1 MKNGKVLTII
11 LALVAVAA
19 IVFGVIGM
27 SGKGDL
33 QKKVDELTAKV
44 TDLEGQLKTAQDE
57 VAAAKAAEEAAKA
70 AEEEAKKAAEE
81 AAKVK
86 VPEGYPEI
94 IEGLDFGGATI
105 YIYDWWGNDDE
116 NHSARTAEPDEDTRK
131 LYEYRD
137 WLEKTYNCKIV
148 ETALSDWAGNPA
160 ELANMVMNGDNS
172 KLCLVAV
179 AADFAGTPLANDL
192 YMPWT
197 IDLSGDKWNQ
207 ATNDFMTKDGKIYG
221 VHVGKTEPRSCIFFN
236 KRVLKEAGIDPESIY
251 DAQANGTWT
260 WDMMLD
266 IMSKVQRDLDND
278 GINDIWGMTGS
289 GDDLA
294 TGLIF
299 SNNASFFD
307 YDANGKLAITSN
319 TQEALDAL
327 QMRKTMW
334 ETYGAPQPEGSNWD
348 WFKDYWKQGTT
359 AFYAGQTWQGFNDN
373 SEMADMEDEWGAVMY
388 PKGPNAT
395 TYLAMACD
403 NVYGIPNVYD
413 EATSLKIQQIYD
425 LYTMDTPG
433 VDTAEGWIGNKYN
446 YTDERAV
453 DETYAMMREA
463 EHSVANKTYLLG
475 STNDVLGSALLWG
488 PIQSMTPAEAVESA
502 TPVWTDMLAVFNGDM
517 TKEEYDAKKAAEAE
531 AATEETEEKPAE

>member
-1 MKNGKVLTII
+1 MKKI
-11 LALVAVAA
+11 LALVLAA
-19 IVFGVIGM
+19 LMALGCCSF
-27 SGKGDL
+27 
-33 QKKVDELTAKV
+33 
-44 TDLEGQLKTAQDE
+44 
-57 VAAAKAAEEAAKA
+57 AAADD
-70 AEEEAKKAAEE
+70 
-81 AAKVK
+81 
-86 VPEGYPEI
+86 VPEGYPAI
-94 IEGLDFGGATI
+94 VEGLDFGGQTI

-116 NHSARTAEPDEDTRK
+116 NHSARTAEPDEDTAK

-160 ELANMVMNGDNS
+160 ELANMVLNGDNS

-197 IDLSGDKWNQ
+197 IDISGEKWNK
-207 ATNDFMTKDGKIYG
+207 ATSDFMTKDGKVYG

-236 KRVLKEAGIDPESIY
+236 KRVLKDAGIEPESIY

-260 WDMMLD
+260 WDMMLE
-266 IMSKVQRDLDND
+266 IMEKVQRDTDND
-278 GINDIWGMTGS
+278 GIYDIYGMTGS

-294 TGLIF
+294 TGLVF
-299 SNNASFFD
+299 SNKASFFGWKD
-307 YDANGKLAITSN
+307 GKLTITANS
-319 TQEALDAL
+319 QECLDAL

-334 ETYGAPQPEGSNWD
+334 ENYGAPQPEGSNWD

-359 AFYAGQTWQGFNDN
+359 AFYAGQTWQGFNDG
-373 SEMADMEDEWGAVMY
+373 SEMADMEDEWGCVMY
-388 PKGPNAT
+388 PKGPNADD
-395 TYLAMACD
+395 YYAMACD

-413 EATSLKIQQIYD
+413 AETSEKIQKIYD

-433 VDTAEGWIGNKYN
+433 VDTEDGWIGNKYL

-463 EHSVANKTYLLG
+463 EHSVPNLTYLLG
-475 STNDVLGSALLWG
+475 STNDVLGAALLWG
-488 PIQSMTPAEAVESA
+488 PIGSMSPAEAVESA
-502 TPVWTDMLAVFNGDM
+502 TPVWQGMLDVFNGDK
-517 TKEEYDAKKAAEAE
+517 TQEEVDAERAAAEAAAAE
-531 AATEETEEKPAE
+531 AAAEEAPAEEAAP